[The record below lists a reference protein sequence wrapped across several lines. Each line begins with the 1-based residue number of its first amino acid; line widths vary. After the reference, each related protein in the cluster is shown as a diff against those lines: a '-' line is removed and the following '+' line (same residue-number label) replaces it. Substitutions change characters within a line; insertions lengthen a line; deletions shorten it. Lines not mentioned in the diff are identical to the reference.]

1 MNQLTNL
8 ICLISKLL
16 PNIDEIVDKQNH
28 KTNQLPI
35 DKMTNILSRIDIDKI
50 PLELE
55 FFGGGENQLSD
66 NYVKALQLS
75 PNYFIPIWEKYKEI
89 LLPNKLKIHVETGNI
104 YYDNQ
109 NTNESIYSFFS
120 AQKDP
125 DKAFI
130 DFEFTFADS
139 YEDYFEWL
147 IVSFDSYEK
156 TKLDILANKNS
167 KFLFYRFN
175 DFLLQR
181 LREPKLVRHYIT
193 DDYVA
198 LDRIQNQN
206 WQYLIESILDACK
219 SNNSGEANEIKKLKI
234 VENSVENITICKKT
248 YQSFYDQIA
257 QNLIN
262 TINELPADEIEE
274 INRFT
279 KT

>member
-1 MNQLTNL
+1 M
-8 ICLISKLL
+8 
-16 PNIDEIVDKQNH
+16 
-28 KTNQLPI
+28 
-35 DKMTNILSRIDIDKI
+35 
-50 PLELE
+50 
-55 FFGGGENQLSD
+55 
-66 NYVKALQLS
+66 
-75 PNYFIPIWEKYKEI
+75 
-89 LLPNKLKIHVETGNI
+89 
-104 YYDNQ
+104 
-109 NTNESIYSFFS
+109 
-120 AQKDP
+120 QKDP

-234 VENSVENITICKKT
+234 VENSVENITICKKA

-262 TINELPADEIEE
+262 TINELPAHEIEE
-274 INRFT
+274 INGFT

>member
-8 ICLISKLL
+8 TCLISKLL

-35 DKMTNILSRIDIDKI
+35 DKMTNILSKTDIDKI

-55 FFGGGENQLSD
+55 FFGGGKNQLSD

-109 NTNESIYSFFS
+109 NTNESIYSFFT

-234 VENSVENITICKKT
+234 VENSVENITICKKA

-262 TINELPADEIEE
+262 TINELPAHEIEE
-274 INRFT
+274 INGFT